1 MKFTTLGRTGL
12 NVSILGVGAGGP
24 SRLGQRN
31 NKTEADSIAIVRQ
44 ALDAGV
50 NFIDT
55 AEAYNTEEIV
65 GKAIK
70 GVQRDSIVISTKKSL
85 SDKLT
90 PDEVIISLEN
100 SLKQLGTDYIDIY
113 NLHGVRPA
121 QYDYLLENIMP
132 VFQQLQLAGK
142 IRFLGITEV
151 FNRDKE
157 HHMLQRA
164 LQDDVWDVMMVGFNL
179 LNQSARESVLPH
191 TIKQNIGVQVMFA
204 VRLALSRPD
213 RLKEVIQELI
223 EAGELNPNEINVDDP
238 FDFVLAESDATSLT
252 DAAYRF
258 CRDEPGTHVVLSGT
272 GNPEHLKA
280 NIKSMARPALPQE
293 VVAKL
298 KHIFQRAVSVSGQ

>member
-12 NVSILGVGAGGP
+12 NVSILDVGAGGP

-70 GVQRDSIVISTKKSL
+70 GIQRDSIVISTKKS
-85 SDKLT
+85 SGDRLT
-90 PDEVIISLEN
+90 PAEVITGLEN
-100 SLKQLGTDYIDIY
+100 SLKRLGTDYIDIY

-121 QYDYLLENIMP
+121 QYDYLLENIVP
-132 VFQQLQLAGK
+132 VFQQLQSAGK

-164 LQDDVWDVMMVGFNL
+164 LQDDIWDVMMVGFNL

-204 VRLALSRPD
+204 VRLALSRPG
-213 RLKEVIQELI
+213 RLREVIQELI
-223 EAGELNPNEINVDDP
+223 KAGELNPNEINVDDP
-238 FDFVLAESDATSLT
+238 FDFVLAESDAVSLT

-272 GNPEHLKA
+272 GNPEHLTA
-280 NIKSMARPALPQE
+280 NIEPMARPALPKQ
-293 VVAKL
+293 VVDKL
-298 KHIFQRAVSVSGQ
+298 KHIFRRAVSVSGQ